1 MYSSQVYIM
10 LQLLNYSKTIQKHIK
25 YFKDK
30 SFISKNMI
38 AYLHKYMIHINWV
51 FKVYYLQYIGNLC
64 YIIIPSAY
72 EDFVITYLYADISFC
87 TLV

>member
-1 MYSSQVYIM
+1 MVQIDSNQVYIM

-30 SFISKNMI
+30 LFISKNMI
-38 AYLHKYMIHINWV
+38 TYLHKYMIHIIHL
-51 FKVYYLQYIGNLC
+51 FKVYYLQYIVNLC

-72 EDFVITYLYADISFC
+72 EWVSKEC
-87 TLV
+87 KCSGN

>member
-1 MYSSQVYIM
+1 MCIIVQIYGNQVYIM

-25 YFKDK
+25 YLKDK

-38 AYLHKYMIHINWV
+38 AYLHKYIIHIIHL
-51 FKVYYLQYIGNLC
+51 FKVYYLQYIVNLC

-72 EDFVITYLYADISFC
+72 EWVSKEC
-87 TLV
+87 KCSGN